1 MTGIHLYAQVSSC
14 AAAQRQHRLSAP
26 QIPLQHS
33 ELLVQEISPALQI
46 QTNTLEAA
54 HVTAVRSHWQF
65 LWPALMACGI
75 PNACGVQ

>member
-33 ELLVQEISPALQI
+33 ELLVQEISPALQV
-46 QTNTLEAA
+46 QTNTLEPM
-54 HVTAVRSHWQF
+54 S
-65 LWPALMACGI
+65 
-75 PNACGVQ
+75 VQSEDGGNSSGLQRREPFSLHRAKAP